1 MLVKNCQSV
10 LDNTKI
16 MKSFLF
22 LICAH
27 STFVSSKSVKISQIQ
42 FGMCPSSQDQN
53 STFDSLDVQPYP
65 IPLRAGFALNIS
77 AQFTLNQVIPKG
89 STIQVNLYREG
100 PITIQL
106 PCYKFGVFQFGS
118 W

>member
-1 MLVKNCQSV
+1 
-10 LDNTKI
+10 
-16 MKSFLF
+16 MKPYIFLS
-22 LICAH
+22 CAYF
-27 STFVSSKSVKISQIQ
+27 TLVSSKSVKISQIQ
-42 FGMCPSSQDQN
+42 YGLCPSSQDQN

-65 IPLRAGFALNIS
+65 IPLRAGLPLNIS

-89 STIQVNLYREG
+89 AKVQVNLYREG

-106 PCYKFGVFQFGS
+106 PCYKFGIFQFGS